1 MEQLSSA
8 QEIATAGSQRVK
20 PDASILFKRYF
31 LLALLLCTWL
41 PIAFFIL
48 LAPPEAATG
57 GLAGIKTV
65 FLFLGTAHVPA
76 TLFFYTD
83 KEFFGIIKG
92 HKLRYVYLPIFLT
105 LTTGLLFAV
114 LSNVAQAFLLLA
126 YWSWQAFHYGR
137 QNIGVYAFASI
148 AQTGTAP
155 HRAEKMAIDFG
166 TILGIL
172 GTFKILG
179 TAVAPTYLYSTFDHL
194 YLFGSVTFAAVL
206 IFSLAVYA
214 KFYRDTTVFKTL
226 FFFTSV
232 TAAFSSFGVTAR
244 ESESPLRITLVQSV
258 PKGDKMEAI
267 VRAATELGVAHVVPA
282 LTART
287 VVTLEPSRWR
297 DRARRWQRV
306 AKEAAKQCGRAVVP
320 PVDIPR
326 PLADVLALDEPAD
339 LRLCL
344 WEGAIDERSGSLPV
358 ATLADSLPAALD
370 AGSRIHLLVGPEG
383 GLSREEVES
392 ARAHRWTIVGMGP
405 RILRTETAGP
415 AVIAVLQSRF
425 GDLGAR
431 R

>member
-1 MEQLSSA
+1 VRRFT
-8 QEIATAGSQRVK
+8 IAPERLEGGRVVFDREESHHLARVLRLRPGDTVIAGDGAGREYTVRIETVGEE
-20 PDASILFKRYF
+20 AS
-31 LLALLLCTWL
+31 
-41 PIAFFIL
+41 
-48 LAPPEAATG
+48 G
-57 GLAGIKTV
+57 TV
-65 FLFLGTAHVPA
+65 L
-76 TLFFYTD
+76 
-83 KEFFGIIKG
+83 
-92 HKLRYVYLPIFLT
+92 
-105 LTTGLLFAV
+105 
-114 LSNVAQAFLLLA
+114 
-126 YWSWQAFHYGR
+126 
-137 QNIGVYAFASI
+137 
-148 AQTGTAP
+148 
-155 HRAEKMAIDFG
+155 
-166 TILGIL
+166 
-172 GTFKILG
+172 
-179 TAVAPTYLYSTFDHL
+179 
-194 YLFGSVTFAAVL
+194 
-206 IFSLAVYA
+206 
-214 KFYRDTTVFKTL
+214 
-226 FFFTSV
+226 
-232 TAAFSSFGVTAR
+232 GVTAR

-267 VRAATELGVAHVVPA
+267 VRAATELGVARVVPA